1 VPAVVGVA
9 KRADEVAELVVPPD
23 ESGALEHSDE
33 GFLDEILCVVP
44 RSADR
49 ACGAIQRID
58 VIGES
63 HRFQSTGGRRAAGYR
78 ERRVED

>member
-1 VPAVVGVA
+1 
-9 KRADEVAELVVPPD
+9 VVPPD

-33 GFLDEILCVVP
+33 GVLDEILCIVP

-58 VIGES
+58 VIAES
-63 HRFQSTGGRRAAGYR
+63 RRFQSTGGRCAVGYR
-78 ERRVED
+78 ELRVED